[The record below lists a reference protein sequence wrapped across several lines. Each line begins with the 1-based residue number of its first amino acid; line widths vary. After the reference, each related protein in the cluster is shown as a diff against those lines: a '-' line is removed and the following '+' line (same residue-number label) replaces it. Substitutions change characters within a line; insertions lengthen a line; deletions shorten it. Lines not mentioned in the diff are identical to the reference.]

1 MSYTPPA
8 GFHLLH
14 VTRMGTAWYM
24 RDNGPYRE
32 PDYLMVQDT
41 EAVLQRNREMANHN
55 DGWSIDGTG
64 KTDKLLRRA
73 ATVPWSVITRW
84 KEELGVDYW
93 SKDPDQQ
100 AAVNRLLDDSDWSRL
115 RTANFRI
122 GKQGQWV

>member
-1 MSYTPPA
+1 
-8 GFHLLH
+8 
-14 VTRMGTAWYM
+14 
-24 RDNGPYRE
+24 
-32 PDYLMVQDT
+32 MVQDT